1 MNGPMQAD
9 SGNAYRVPDFG
20 PDHPAQKLSWRP
32 CVGIVVFNHD
42 GLVFTGKRR
51 PDKLPKDAPLWQLP
65 QGGIDEGETP
75 LAAAFRELEEETGI
89 KQAAPLYELP
99 YWLTYD
105 LPEQLIGQALKGKF
119 RGQRQKWFAMR
130 HIGDDADI
138 RLDAHEQI
146 EFDDWAW
153 RPLAEAMELVIDFK
167 KPIYAVLAEK
177 FDPLIKAACR
187 AGNAQ

>member
-9 SGNAYRVPDFG
+9 STNAYRVPDYG

-32 CVGIVVFNHD
+32 CVGIVVFNDD

-65 QGGIDEGETP
+65 QGGIDAGETP

-89 KQAAPLYELP
+89 QQAAPLYELP
-99 YWLTYD
+99 YWLSYD

-130 HIGDDADI
+130 HTGNDSDI

-153 RPLAEAMELVIDFK
+153 RPLADCIGLVIDFK
-167 KPIYAVLAEK
+167 KPIYTVLAEK
-177 FDPLIKAACR
+177 FDPLIKTACQIGAAK
-187 AGNAQ
+187 

>member
-1 MNGPMQAD
+1 M
-9 SGNAYRVPDFG
+9 
-20 PDHPAQKLSWRP
+20 
-32 CVGIVVFNHD
+32 
-42 GLVFTGKRR
+42 
-51 PDKLPKDAPLWQLP
+51 
-65 QGGIDEGETP
+65 
-75 LAAAFRELEEETGI
+75 AAAFRELEEETGI

-119 RGQRQKWFAMR
+119 RGQRQEWFAMR

-153 RPLAEAMELVIDFK
+153 RPM
-167 KPIYAVLAEK
+167 
-177 FDPLIKAACR
+177 AALW
-187 AGNAQ
+187 NW